1 MANMLLWATLFVFAT
16 SLFQF
21 SYSYGG
27 LARTF
32 AGIDVVFMQEGVAT
46 AYRNEK
52 APSPYF
58 VEELVIELVGTRFSH
73 DLPDYLLGSSYSFSC
88 VFGNYLVKNRTLK
101 MWPTKVTISLSSLS
115 PLMTY
120 ADRKSFAIVN
130 GDAYGG

>member
-1 MANMLLWATLFVFAT
+1 LWATLFVFAT

-32 AGIDVVFMQEGVAT
+32 AGIDIVFMQEGVAT
-46 AYRNEK
+46 AYHNEK

-58 VEELVIELVGTRFSH
+58 VEELVIDLVTTRFAD
-73 DLPDYLLGSSYSFSC
+73 DLPDYLLGASYSFGC
-88 VFGNYLVKNRTLK
+88 VFSDYLIDGGNMR
-101 MWPTKVTISLSSLS
+101 MWPAQVTISLSSRS
-115 PLMTY
+115 ALMTY
-120 ADRKSFAIVN
+120 ADRKSFVIVN